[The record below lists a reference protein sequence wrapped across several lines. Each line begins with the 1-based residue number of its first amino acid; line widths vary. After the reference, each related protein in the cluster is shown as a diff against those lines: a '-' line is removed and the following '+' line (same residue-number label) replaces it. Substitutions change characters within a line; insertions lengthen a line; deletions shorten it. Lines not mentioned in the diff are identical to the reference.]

1 MPILSGNP
9 DTMYFSHKSGAKRI
23 FAQADIPMPIGAHDI
38 YNEKDF
44 YDNLTKLISNNLYV
58 NTWIFKIDD
67 EFGGRGHASL
77 AVDGIKTIV
86 ELRKH
91 KVQMTEA
98 I

>member
-1 MPILSGNP
+1 
-9 DTMYFSHKSGAKRI
+9 
-23 FAQADIPMPIGAHDI
+23 MPIGSHDI
-38 YNEKDF
+38 YNEKHF
-44 YDNLTKLISNNLYV
+44 YEQLTNLISKKLYV

-98 I
+98 IQ